1 MTTDGVG
8 GEETGS
14 RRQSAAEE
22 KKEAAR
28 RQSRRRGST
37 TPRGRGQGRREGEVA
52 PGAPRHAFTLAP
64 APLVLGDGRRRRERD
79 GRQQSGDGGSATMAR
94 WAEAMSV
101 WEGRTDLGGQ
111 ALGWRQRRFRGR
123 CESGDGVDA
132 LGGGGRWIE
141 RRKLKR
147 ERGLVAWSGQ
157 GGAASC
163 CSGVSGSASE
173 HKRPRGGDRAPL
185 PGRGKRK
192 GGRWKGGLAPS
203 GLGEGGGRGSALPP
217 GFGRTRVER
226 LGHALQSSRQAAG
239 PSGSAAQ
246 ARTAAAT
253 GWSATISACVG
264 TKGGGGFKR
273 RRRESAPG
281 REEAER
287 ARGGIKGDSRKGF
300 EMGI

>member
-157 GGAASC
+157 AQATKGWRQGAIAREGKKEGRTVERGTC
-163 CSGVSGSASE
+163 PFRFGRRRWERECSASGIWTDAGRAAWARAAE
-173 HKRPRGGDRAPL
+173 LAAGSGAERQRGAGADGGGDRVV
-185 PGRGKRK
+185 GHDQRVRGNQR
-192 GGRWKGGLAPS
+192 RWRVQKAAAGIGAGERGS
-203 GLGEGGGRGSALPP
+203 REGESEREGGALS
-217 GFGRTRVER
+217 R
-226 LGHALQSSRQAAG
+226 LRHDAR
-239 PSGSAAQ
+239 AQ
-246 ARTAAAT
+246 HVR
-253 GWSATISACVG
+253 
-264 TKGGGGFKR
+264 
-273 RRRESAPG
+273 
-281 REEAER
+281 
-287 ARGGIKGDSRKGF
+287 RGGETG
-300 EMGI
+300 